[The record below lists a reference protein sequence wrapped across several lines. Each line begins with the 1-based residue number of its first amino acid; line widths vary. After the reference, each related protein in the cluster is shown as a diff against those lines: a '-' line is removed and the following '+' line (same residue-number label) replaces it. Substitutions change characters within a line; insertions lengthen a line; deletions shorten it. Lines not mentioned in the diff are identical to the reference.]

1 MIRCD
6 IQRPETILLE
16 QDGRGVVR
24 LTLNRPDIRNAFDDV
39 LIQDLTETLER
50 LSSEAKVRVLVLTG
64 AGAAFSAGAEIGW
77 MKKAGG
83 QGDHDNFQDAMK
95 LAGLMKR
102 LDRMPMPTI
111 ARVNGAALGGGVG
124 LTATCDMA
132 VAVKSAIFS
141 FSEVKLGIIPGA
153 ISPYALRAIG
163 ERAARRYFL
172 TGERFDAEEA
182 LRLGLVHQVAA
193 DEAELDA
200 AVESLVA
207 HITGS
212 GPTAVRASKNLIGHV
227 AGKPIDDL
235 LVRDTAQRIA
245 HQRAGDEAKEGL
257 SAFLEKRKPNWT
269 A

>member
-1 MIRCD
+1 MTRHD
-6 IQRPETILLE
+6 IQRPDTILVE
-16 QDGRGVVR
+16 RDDRGVVR
-24 LTLNRPDIRNAFDDV
+24 LTLNRPEIRNAFDDV

-50 LSSEAKVRVLVLTG
+50 LAGEEDVRALVLTG

-102 LDRMPMPTI
+102 LDSMPMPTI

-132 VAVKSAIFS
+132 VAVSGAIFA

-153 ISPYALRAIG
+153 ISPYSLRAIG

-172 TGERFDAEEA
+172 TGERFDAETA
-182 LRLGLVHQVAA
+182 LRLGLVHEVAA
-193 DEAELDA
+193 DEAALDT
-200 AVESLVA
+200 AVDGLLKHV
-207 HITGS
+207 TGS
-212 GPTAVRASKNLIGHV
+212 GPRAVRASKDLIGHV
-227 AGKPIDDL
+227 AGRPIDDL

-245 HQRAGDEAKEGL
+245 RQRSTDEAKEGL
-257 SAFLEKRKPNWT
+257 SAFLEKRRPSW
-269 A
+269 

>member
-1 MIRCD
+1 MIRHD
-6 IQRPETILLE
+6 IQRPDTIRVE
-16 QDGRGVVR
+16 HDDRGVVR
-24 LTLNRPDIRNAFDDV
+24 LTLNRPEIRNAFDDV

-50 LSSEAKVRVLVLTG
+50 LAGAPKTRALVITG
-64 AGAAFSAGAEIGW
+64 EGAAFSAGADINW

-83 QGDHDNFQDAMK
+83 QRDHENFQDAMK

-102 LDRMPMPTI
+102 LDSMPMPTI

-132 VAVKSAIFS
+132 VAVSGAVFA

-153 ISPYALRAIG
+153 ISPYALQAIG

-172 TGERFDAEEA
+172 TGERFDADEA
-182 LRLGLVHQVAA
+182 LRIGLVHQVAA
-193 DEAELDA
+193 DVAALDA
-200 AVESLVA
+200 AVEGLLD
-207 HITGS
+207 HITAS
-212 GPTAVRASKNLIGHV
+212 APTAVRASKDLIDHV
-227 AGKPIDDL
+227 AGKPINDL

-245 HQRAGDEAKEGL
+245 HQRAGAEAREGL
-257 SAFLEKRKPNWT
+257 SAFLEKRKPNWS

>member
-1 MIRCD
+1 MTRHD

-16 QDGRGVVR
+16 QDDRGVVR

-39 LIQDLTETLER
+39 LIHDLTETLDR
-50 LSSEAKVRVLVLTG
+50 LAGDASVRALVITG

-83 QGDHDNFQDAMK
+83 QGDHENFQDAMK

-102 LDRMPMPTI
+102 LDSMPMPTI

-124 LTATCDMA
+124 LTVTCDMA
-132 VAVKSAIFS
+132 VAVSGAIFA

-153 ISPYALRAIG
+153 ISPYSLRAIG

-182 LRLGLVHQVAA
+182 LRIGLVHQVAA
-193 DEAELDA
+193 DEAALDA
-200 AVESLVA
+200 AVDGLLKHV
-207 HITGS
+207 TGS
-212 GPTAVRASKNLIGHV
+212 GPTAVRASKDLIGHV
-227 AGKPIDDL
+227 AGRPIDDL

-245 HQRAGDEAKEGL
+245 HQRATDEAKEGL
-257 SAFLEKRKPNWT
+257 SAFLEKRKPTW
-269 A
+269 

>member
-1 MIRCD
+1 MIRHD
-6 IQRPETILLE
+6 IQRPDTIVVE
-16 QDGRGVVR
+16 HDDSGVVR
-24 LTLNRPDIRNAFDDV
+24 LTLNRPEIRNAFDDV

-50 LSSEAKVRVLVLTG
+50 IAGKADARALVLTG
-64 AGAAFSAGAEIGW
+64 AGVAFSAGAEIGW

-83 QGDHDNFQDAMK
+83 QGDHENFQDAMK

-102 LDRMPMPTI
+102 LDSMPMPTI

-132 VAVKSAIFS
+132 VAVTGAIFA

-172 TGERFDAEEA
+172 TGERFGAEEA
-182 LRLGLVHQVAA
+182 LRIGLVHQVVE
-193 DEAELDA
+193 DEAALDA
-200 AVESLVA
+200 AVGGLLA

-212 GPTAVRASKNLIGHV
+212 GPLAVRASKNLIGHV
-227 AGKPIDDL
+227 AGRKIDDL

-245 HQRAGDEAKEGL
+245 HQRATDEAKEGL
-257 SAFLEKRKPNWT
+257 SAFLEKRKPRW
-269 A
+269 

>member
-1 MIRCD
+1 MIRHD
-6 IQRPETILLE
+6 IQRPETI
-16 QDGRGVVR
+16 QVDHDDRGVVR
-24 LTLNRPDIRNAFDDV
+24 LTLNRPEIRNAFDDV

-50 LSSEAKVRVLVLTG
+50 IAGEEKARALVLTG

-77 MKKAGG
+77 MKRAGG
-83 QGDHDNFQDAMK
+83 QRDHENFQDAMK

-102 LDRMPMPTI
+102 LDTMPMPTI

-132 VAVKSAIFS
+132 IAASDAVFA

-172 TGERFDAEEA
+172 TGERFGAEEA
-182 LRLGLVHQVAA
+182 LRIGLIHAVAE
-193 DEAELDA
+193 DEAALDA
-200 AVESLVA
+200 AVDDLLG

-212 GPTAVRASKNLIGHV
+212 GPRAVRASKDLISHV
-227 AGKPIDDL
+227 AGRKIDDL

-245 HQRAGDEAKEGL
+245 HQRATGEAKEGL
-257 SAFLEKRKPNWT
+257 SAFLEKRRPTW
-269 A
+269 

>member
-1 MIRCD
+1 MIRHD
-6 IQRPETILLE
+6 IQRPDTILLE
-16 QDGRGVVR
+16 HDARGVVR
-24 LTLNRPDIRNAFDDV
+24 LTLNRPEIRNAFDAV

-50 LSSEAKVRVLVLTG
+50 LASDAEAKVLVLTG
-64 AGAAFSAGAEIGW
+64 SGSAFSAGAEIGW

-102 LDRMPMPTI
+102 LDGMPMPTI

-132 VAVKSAIFS
+132 VAVTGAIFS

-172 TGERFDAEEA
+172 TGERFDADEA
-182 LRLGLVHQVAA
+182 LRIGLVHQVVA
-193 DEAELDA
+193 DEETLDA
-200 AVESLVA
+200 AVESLLK

-212 GPTAVRASKNLIGHV
+212 GPTAVRASKDLITHV

-245 HQRAGDEAKEGL
+245 HQRASAEAKEGL
-257 SAFLEKRKPNWT
+257 SAFLEKRKPKW
-269 A
+269 

>member
-1 MIRCD
+1 MIRHD

-16 QDGRGVVR
+16 HDDRGVVR
-24 LTLNRPDIRNAFDDV
+24 LTINRPEIRNAFDAV
-39 LIQDLTETLER
+39 LIQDLAETLER
-50 LSSEAKVRVLVLTG
+50 IAGEEKARVLVLTG
-64 AGAAFSAGAEIGW
+64 AGKAFSAGAEIGW
-77 MKKAGG
+77 MKRAGA

-124 LTATCDMA
+124 LTAACDMA
-132 VAVKSAIFS
+132 VAVTDAVFA

-172 TGERFDAEEA
+172 TGERFGAEEA
-182 LRLGLVHQVAA
+182 LRIGLVHQMVS
-193 DEAELDA
+193 DEAALDA
-200 AVESLVA
+200 AVDSLLD

-212 GPTAVRASKNLIGHV
+212 GPRAVRASKDLIRHV
-227 AGKPIDDL
+227 ADKPIDDL
-235 LVRDTAQRIA
+235 LIRDTAQRIS
-245 HQRAGDEAKEGL
+245 HTRATDEAKEGL
-257 SAFLEKRKPNWT
+257 SAFLEKRKPTW
-269 A
+269 